1 MTLPLPVVDGLQLRA
16 PLRSLLMPGAL
27 VRDSRGRTRRLP
39 RFFYAIESWQTA
51 LDLKLSPNFAL
62 WEFIDVDLYEATP
75 VRLFP
80 RYVPCAIT
88 LLAAHLEV
96 LRDAVGVP
104 VRIAANGAYRSPSH
118 GRSTP
123 GSPHSWGSAAN
134 IYRIGEE
141 YLDERE
147 KIEKYSAL
155 ASSLMPALRM
165 RPYGSEPGCV
175 DDHLHLDLGHVV
187 AVPMDA
193 AAEEA

>member
-1 MTLPLPVVDGLQLRA
+1 VTLPLPVVDGLQLRA
-16 PLRSLLMPGAL
+16 PHRSLLMPGAL

-39 RFFYAIESWQTA
+39 RFFYAIESWRLA
-51 LDLKLSPNFAL
+51 LDLQLSPHFAL
-62 WEFIDVDLYEATP
+62 WEFIDVDLYEPTP
-75 VRLFP
+75 IRLFP

-96 LRDAVGVP
+96 LRQAVGAP
-104 VRIAANGAYRSPSH
+104 VRLAANGAYRSPSH

-134 IYRIGEE
+134 IFRIGDE
-141 YLDERE
+141 YLDDRE
-147 KIEKYSAL
+147 TIEKYAAL
-155 ASSLMPALRM
+155 AASLMPGVRT
-165 RPYGSEPGCV
+165 RPFGSEPGCV